1 MFVILFCKKRRTTD
15 DETLANIIKQSTQ
28 KRKGRKKRKNLFEER
43 NLCEVLAIKML

>member
-28 KRKGRKKRKNLFEER
+28 KREKIKRKNLFEER
-43 NLCEVLAIKML
+43 NLCEVLAMKML